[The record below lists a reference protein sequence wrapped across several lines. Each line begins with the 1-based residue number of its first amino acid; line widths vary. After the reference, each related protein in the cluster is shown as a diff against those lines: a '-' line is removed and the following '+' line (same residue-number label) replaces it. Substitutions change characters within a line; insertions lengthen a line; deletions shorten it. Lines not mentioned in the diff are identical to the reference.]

1 MKLRAK
7 LLLFLLPLAAFSVVT
22 MTWFSKHV
30 SHSVITQEVTKR
42 GHSILGS
49 LAQSPDVIASFRGR
63 DENGLL
69 SGLQGATRAN
79 GAAYG
84 IALDLHGEVL
94 AHTNVLERGK
104 FYDDEATLFAL
115 QFNRPGEFRLQQR
128 DAAVLDVSCPVW
140 DESAGGGGDEFLLL
154 GKPTNDARVRLGTLR
169 FGLPLAEADATAER
183 IARQVFYI
191 IAIVNA
197 LALGLTF
204 GFLGHVLR
212 PVRLL
217 AAATRRISRGELDND
232 LPVLSS
238 DEMGDLTRSFNA
250 MCRELATTTVSK
262 DFLNEIL
269 ENMLDPLVVTTA
281 EGRVRMVNRATL
293 DLLGF
298 ETGEIVG
305 RPAADLFVESI
316 VNVTGSP
323 SLEAHFVARDGRS
336 IPILLAVA
344 SITTTDGTH
353 AGFILTA
360 KDIEERQRADAA
372 LRDSEARNRALVEAI
387 PDVMLRIRGSGQ
399 IADYKP
405 ALAGGLVLP
414 PDAAGRPVYE
424 LLPATAAHQTL
435 DQVARVL
442 GTGMPQQFEWQL
454 HGTEGVRDY
463 ESRFVPSGQDE
474 VLALVRDIT
483 EQKQLH
489 RALIEARETALEA
502 VRVKSEFLANMSH
515 EIRTPMNGIVGMT
528 ELLLG
533 TTLDGEQRDYA
544 DTVARSADALLVI
557 INDILDFSK
566 IEAGKLDIATTDFD
580 LRTTLDDAV
589 ATLAVK
595 ADEKHLELACDM
607 PQGVPAALV
616 GDAGRLRQVLVN
628 LIGNAIKFTDRGEV
642 VLRVEREFQIEDQVC
657 LHFTVRDSG
666 IGIAAD
672 KIQSIFNAFE
682 QADGSS
688 TRKYGGTG
696 LGLTISSQ
704 LVALM
709 GGRIWVESEIGRGSV
724 FHFTAHFGVQKQAT
738 APGRTSEDSAR
749 VKGMRTL
756 VVDDSATNRRI
767 LQEVLRGWE
776 MQPELA
782 EGGRPALVSLLRAHR
797 SGRPFRLVLI
807 DANMPGIDGFALAAR
822 IQARPELE
830 GATIMMLSSSALASD
845 AARCR
850 DLGIA
855 AYLAKPIKQADLW
868 RAVLQALGTSVGA
881 LRRAPVAAPARDRAE
896 RSLHVL
902 LAEDNPTNQ
911 KLALRL
917 LEKRGHTAVLAQN
930 GREAIAALE
939 RERFDVVLMDV
950 QMPGMSGLE
959 ATSVI
964 RTRERTTG
972 AHVPIVG
979 VTAHALKGDRERCLE
994 AGMDD
999 YVTKPIQAQL
1009 LYETLERLAPIPRA
1023 AGGSGGATTPPPS
1036 SAAD

>member
-1 MKLRAK
+1 MKLRSK
-7 LLLFLLPLAAFSVVT
+7 LVLFLLPQAVLSVVA
-22 MTWFSKHV
+22 MTWFSNHV
-30 SHSVITQEVTKR
+30 ARTVITQEVAKR

-49 LAQSPDVIASFRGR
+49 MAQSADIIASFRGR

-69 SGLQGATRAN
+69 NGLQTAMRAN

-84 IALDLHGEVL
+84 VALDLHGEVL

-104 FYDDEATLFAL
+104 FYDDEATSFAL
-115 QFNRPGEFRLQQR
+115 QFNQPGEFRVQQR
-128 DAAVLDVSCPVW
+128 DVTVLDVSCPVW
-140 DESAGGGGDEFLLL
+140 DAAPSAGSDEFLLL
-154 GKPTNDARVRLGTLR
+154 GKPTQDTRVRLGTLR
-169 FGLPLAEADATAER
+169 FGLPLAEAEATAAR

-197 LALGLTF
+197 LMLGLTL
-204 GFLGHVLR
+204 GFLRRILR

-217 AAATRRISRGELDND
+217 AAATRRISRGELDTD
-232 LPVLSS
+232 LPVLSA
-238 DEMGDLTRSFNA
+238 DEMGDLTRSFNT
-250 MCRELATTTVSK
+250 MCRELASTTVSK

-269 ENMLDPLVVTTA
+269 ENMLDPLVVTTG

-298 ETGEIVG
+298 TSEELVG

-316 VNVTGSP
+316 INVTGSP

-344 SITTTDGTH
+344 SITAADGSH

-360 KDIEERQRADAA
+360 KDIAERQRAEAA

-387 PDVMLRIRGSGQ
+387 PDVMLRIRGSGVLV
-399 IADYKP
+399 DHKP
-405 ALAGGLVLP
+405 ALAGGLALP
-414 PDAAGRPVYE
+414 AGADGRPVYE
-424 LLPATAAHQTL
+424 LLPAGVAHQTL

-442 GTGMPQQFEWQL
+442 GTGMPQVFEWQL
-454 HGTEGVRDY
+454 RTDGAVHDY

-489 RALIEARETALEA
+489 RALVEAREAALEA

-566 IEAGKLDIATTDFD
+566 IEAGKLDIAAADFE
-580 LRTTLDDAV
+580 LRTTLDDAI

-595 ADEKHLELACDM
+595 ADEKHLELACDL
-607 PQGVPAALV
+607 PANVPAYLV

-628 LIGNAIKFTDRGEV
+628 LVGNAVKFTERGEV
-642 VLRVEREFQIEDQVC
+642 VVRVEQEFAIEDQVC
-657 LHFTVRDSG
+657 LHFTVRDTG

-672 KIQSIFNAFE
+672 KASSIFNAFE

-688 TRKYGGTG
+688 TRRYGGTG

-709 GGRIWVESEIGRGSV
+709 GGRIWVESEVGRGST
-724 FHFTAHFGVQKQAT
+724 FHFTAHFGVQKQP
-738 APGRTSEDSAR
+738 APPARGDEDRAR
-749 VKGMRTL
+749 VKNMRTL

-868 RAVLQALGTSVGA
+868 RAVLQALGTPVGS
-881 LRRAPVAAPARDRAE
+881 LRRPVTPPARTLSRAE
-896 RSLHVL
+896 RPLRVL

-917 LEKRGHTAVLAQN
+917 LEKRGHTAYLVQN
-930 GREAIAALE
+930 GREAITALA

-959 ATSVI
+959 ASQAI
-964 RTRERTTG
+964 RERERTTG
-972 AHVPIVG
+972 AHVPIIG

-1009 LYETLERLAPIPRA
+1009 LYETLERLVPAPAR
-1023 AGGSGGATTPPPS
+1023 GVTPP
-1036 SAAD
+1036 AVE